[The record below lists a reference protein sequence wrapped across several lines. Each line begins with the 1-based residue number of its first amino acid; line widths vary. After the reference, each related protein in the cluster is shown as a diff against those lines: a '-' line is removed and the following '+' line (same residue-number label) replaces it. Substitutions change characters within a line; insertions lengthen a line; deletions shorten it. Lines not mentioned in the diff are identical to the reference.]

1 MKMPKEGTVQEL
13 VLNYL
18 LTGHSLDLPKAIA
31 MWGHVRLSDAI
42 HKLRKKGHNIITDTI
57 EVPGGDISF
66 AVYRLSKEPTKDTP
80 TGTRV
85 RITEEYPDKGNVGLE
100 GTLLPR
106 RTSEF
111 PFTAEIEGSCFPW
124 HFFASELEVVYASR

>member
-80 TGTRV
+80 PGTRV
-85 RITEEYPDKGNVGLE
+85 RITEEYPNKECVGLE
-100 GTLLPR
+100 GALLPR
-106 RTSEF
+106 RISAF
-111 PFTAEIEGSCFPW
+111 PFTAKIDGYDFAW
-124 HFFASELEVVYASR
+124 RLRASELEVVYAAR